1 MHRRLRV
8 KEVAAEKGFTM
19 AALHRAADIN
29 LKTLQA
35 LYKDPYIDA
44 AYSTLDKIAE
54 ILGVPITDLVEKV
67 SDERYNAEKP
77 KKVKKPKPT
86 E

>member
-1 MHRRLRV
+1 
-8 KEVAAEKGFTM
+8 M

-44 AYSTLDKIAE
+44 AYSTLNKIAMV
-54 ILGVPITDLVEKV
+54 LDVPITDLVEMV
-67 SDERYNAEKP
+67 SDERYDAEKP
-77 KKVKKPKPT
+77 KKAKKSKKV